1 MRTRTALAAAA
12 ALATTLATAPGALA
26 ADAVYGGTTS
36 RGEAIVIKAD
46 KTGKKLRSGVIAW
59 KAGWGG
65 QGSVA
70 QGSSVTAAKAS
81 PGFAPDSAVLGT
93 SRNGKGRFAGKQTM
107 TFSSDTTV

>member
-1 MRTRTALAAAA
+1 MGTRTALAAAA

-46 KTGKKLRSGVIAW
+46 KTGKKLRSAVIAW
-59 KAGWGG
+59 KADCGG
-65 QGSVA
+65 QSSFA

-81 PGFAPDSAVLGT
+81 SGLAPDSAVLAT
-93 SRNGKGRFAGKQTM
+93 SRNGKLRFPGKQPTA
-107 TFSSDTTV
+107 F